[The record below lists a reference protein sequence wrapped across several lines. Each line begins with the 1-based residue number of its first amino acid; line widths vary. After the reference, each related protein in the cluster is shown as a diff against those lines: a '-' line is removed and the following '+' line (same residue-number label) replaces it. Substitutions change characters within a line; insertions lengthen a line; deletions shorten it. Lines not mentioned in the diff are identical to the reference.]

1 MIPRFSTPEEY
12 QKLFALN
19 VTQYGQMTAGSW
31 CYIGPQGIVHGTT
44 LTVLNACRRIYGTSD
59 VAGKVFL
66 TSGLGGMSGAQAK
79 AATICGCVGV
89 IAEIDL
95 SHLIKRK
102 NQGWLDE
109 YYSDVDELIEKIRVY
124 KAERKGISI
133 GYHGNV
139 VDIWEKLVDIYNTTG
154 EELVE
159 LGSDQTS
166 CHDIKGGG
174 YLPVGY
180 TIEQGPVTKYHL
192 KILHQVLD
200 QIIPHLVAKPSA
212 KLVTTLYIA

>member
-109 YYSDVDELIEKIRVY
+109 YYDDVDELIEKIRVY

-192 KILHQVLD
+192 KILHQKLD
-200 QIIPHLVAKPSA
+200 QIIPQLVAKPSA
-212 KLVTTLYIA
+212 QLVTTLYIA